1 MITKHELVAQA
12 DAIVTRIKS
21 LAAWRPT
28 AKAPDTT
35 IDKDVPRVSLATR
48 PWQLAGWG
56 VIAVFFIGGLTWAG
70 LARID
75 GAAIAAGTVGVE
87 SNRKSIAHL
96 EGGIVKA
103 ILVAE
108 GERVQ
113 AGQPL
118 IEMDNTRALATLDLL
133 KGRRNTLIATDA
145 RLKAERHNL
154 SSIEFP
160 AELLDRADRPKVLD
174 LMDGEMQVLDT
185 RRQNLD
191 RQDRILKE
199 RIAQQ
204 NAEIRGLRA
213 RRGALGKRRTLLK
226 DEFEMMSGLLKDGL
240 VARNRVLSVERKL
253 VDTEGDIQGL
263 AAKIAKAGDEIAK
276 LEMERVLS
284 GERRQEE
291 VAQQQQDV
299 KKQLAEVDERVRA
312 AQDILDRTIVTA
324 PENGVVTALKQHTPG
339 GVVQAGEAILDLVPD
354 GDRYVIDLRINPN
367 DIDTVYPGQP
377 ARVRLTALNARSTS
391 PIMGAV
397 SQISADRLIDPATGA
412 GYFSGRVIP
421 TDGTFG
427 PGGPEVVAGMQAE
440 VFLVTAERSVLDYLL
455 APLTRS
461 LNRAGREL

>member
-1 MITKHELVAQA
+1 
-12 DAIVTRIKS
+12 
-21 LAAWRPT
+21 
-28 AKAPDTT
+28 
-35 IDKDVPRVSLATR
+35 
-48 PWQLAGWG
+48 
-56 VIAVFFIGGLTWAG
+56 
-70 LARID
+70 
-75 GAAIAAGTVGVE
+75 
-87 SNRKSIAHL
+87 
-96 EGGIVKA
+96 
-103 ILVAE
+103 
-108 GERVQ
+108 
-113 AGQPL
+113 
-118 IEMDNTRALATLDLL
+118 
-133 KGRRNTLIATDA
+133 
-145 RLKAERHNL
+145 
-154 SSIEFP
+154 
-160 AELLDRADRPKVLD
+160 
-174 LMDGEMQVLDT
+174 
-185 RRQNLD
+185 
-191 RQDRILKE
+191 
-199 RIAQQ
+199 
-204 NAEIRGLRA
+204 
-213 RRGALGKRRTLLK
+213 
-226 DEFEMMSGLLKDGL
+226 
-240 VARNRVLSVERKL
+240 
-253 VDTEGDIQGL
+253 
-263 AAKIAKAGDEIAK
+263 
-276 LEMERVLS
+276 MERVLS

-455 APLTRS
+455 AKARVPVDRTKIWTIKSRAVLAGWIGTSGAAGDSRALRAQRHRARLRRPESAAHRHCLRQSSLCLRPAVDQPRS
-461 LNRAGREL
+461 RRR